1 MILHYCN
8 QWITWSPKSHFEC
21 RPLGRWS
28 SWRQSSRGTWG
39 WRRGWRW
46 GKADRLLGI
55 QQPLHSPPGFWIL
68 CLLSK
73 VCTVHV
79 YELSYHTWTDFPLR
93 SSNPGRLW
101 VSIRSPWEV
110 QKGTWTRRTFEE
122 GVYESEQR
130 CIIILKRIFTP
141 VFVGLWK
148 GGVTLASVSCKPGAS
163 MMQQM
168 TVVTNKRM
176 AYL

>member
-55 QQPLHSPPGFWIL
+55 QPPLHSPPGVWIL
-68 CLLSK
+68 WLLSK

-110 QKGTWTRRTFEE
+110 QKGTWTRRTFVGG

-130 CIIILKRIFTP
+130 CIFILKWIFTP
-141 VFVGLWK
+141 VHLYVRGRCYLGQCVLQAW
-148 GGVTLASVSCKPGAS
+148 GQHDAADNGSH
-163 MMQQM
+163 QQEDCIP
-168 TVVTNKRM
+168 
-176 AYL
+176 